1 MLSVGPES
9 VMEIP
14 GCNQRGL
21 RERMAQPDKLS
32 LRNMVIAIWLSVL
45 LGGLYLF
52 FFHGDSIQSQ
62 LGRASSYSLIVG
74 YLVYLLLGCVR
85 GFTLI
90 PATYLVVTGLL
101 FFPPVPLFVLTLIG
115 ILVSSS
121 IIYFFS
127 EALHLDEF
135 FERKHAD
142 LIARAKLI
150 LQRNE
155 LPIVIGWSFFPLV
168 PTDLI
173 CYLCGT
179 LEVDFRKLLLG
190 VFIGE
195 GTICAIY
202 IFLGNHLL
210 RFLLL
215 GL

>member
-1 MLSVGPES
+1 
-9 VMEIP
+9 
-14 GCNQRGL
+14 
-21 RERMAQPDKLS
+21 MAQPDKLR
-32 LRNMVIAIWLSVL
+32 LRNIARTIWLSVL
-45 LGGLYLF
+45 LGGLYLY
-52 FFHGDSIQSQ
+52 FFHRDSIQSQ
-62 LGRASSYSLIVG
+62 LGRAFSYSLIVG

-101 FFPPVPLFVLTLIG
+101 FFPPVPLFVLSLVG

-142 LIARAKLI
+142 LIARTKRI

-202 IFLGNHLL
+202 IFLGGHLL
-210 RFLLL
+210 RFLLP

>member
-1 MLSVGPES
+1 MVQADRL
-9 VMEIP
+9 
-14 GCNQRGL
+14 GL
-21 RERMAQPDKLS
+21 RNIAR
-32 LRNMVIAIWLSVL
+32 VIWFSVL
-45 LGGLYLF
+45 LGALYLF
-52 FFHGDSIQSQ
+52 FFHRDSIQSQ
-62 LGRASSYSLIVG
+62 LGRAFSYSLIVG

-115 ILVSSS
+115 ILASSS

-127 EALHLDEF
+127 ETLDLDEF
-135 FERKHAD
+135 FERKHGD
-142 LIARAKLI
+142 LIARTKVI

-179 LEVDFRKLLLG
+179 LEVDFKKLLLG

-195 GTICAIY
+195 GAICAIY

-210 RFLLL
+210 RSLLL
-215 GL
+215 GP

>member
-1 MLSVGPES
+1 MV
-9 VMEIP
+9 
-14 GCNQRGL
+14 
-21 RERMAQPDKLS
+21 QPDRLR
-32 LRNMVIAIWLSVL
+32 LRNIARVIWFSVL

-62 LGRASSYSLIVG
+62 LGRAFSYSLIVG

-85 GFTLI
+85 GLTLI

-101 FFPPVPLFVLTLIG
+101 FFPPVPLFVLSLIG

-127 EALHLDEF
+127 DALHLDEF
-135 FERKHAD
+135 FGRKHAD
-142 LIARAKLI
+142 LIARTKVI
-150 LQRNE
+150 LRRNE

-173 CYLCGT
+173 CYVCGT
-179 LEVDFRKLLLG
+179 LEVDFKKLLLG

-195 GTICAIY
+195 GAICAIY
-202 IFLGNHLL
+202 IFLGGHLL
-210 RFLLL
+210 RLLLL
-215 GL
+215 GP